1 MKTKSAKMSPI
12 HAAANHHVGSTI
24 DSASVPVVPK
34 SFKPL
39 DGASRQSLL
48 KIFADQRAETDAALS
63 EICGKQEE
71 MSADLG
77 TLAPDTK
84 VTKELLDKMVA
95 ARELNKKAQALAVY
109 ADEQEALAN
118 HAVMVHLNSVV
129 ADIEHMASRKPGIT
143 EHYEKVLA
151 VTTQRSEAIIAG
163 MARSKA
169 TTTNTTAP
177 TPAAPP
183 PEKKPAAPAPV

>member
-1 MKTKSAKMSPI
+1 MKTKSAKVPSI
-12 HAAANHHVGSTI
+12 LVASNSHVAPPL
-24 DSASVPVVPK
+24 DAESVPAVPK

-48 KIFADQRAETDAALS
+48 KIFADQRAETDAALH
-63 EICGKQEE
+63 EICDKQAELT
-71 MSADLG
+71 ADLG
-77 TLAPDTK
+77 TLAPDSK
-84 VTKELLDKMVA
+84 VTKELLDRMIA
-95 ARELNKKAQALAVY
+95 ARALNKKAQALAIY

-129 ADIEHMASRKPGIT
+129 ADVEHMASRKPGIT

-169 TTTNTTAP
+169 STSNNTQATPAQKSAEP
-177 TPAAPP
+177 TPA
-183 PEKKPAAPAPV
+183 